1 MKSKDEMPRNPATRK
16 VNKHPTSKRLVLS
29 TMELMQAF
37 LPEEISTDM
46 VLQHSGVSRGSLY
59 HHFEDLSDLL
69 ETAMVAVFSE
79 IVDHNIA
86 MIAGLIDQAS
96 SAADF
101 YRATEQFNQVTQA
114 PERRDLRFER
124 IRLLGFACR
133 NPRMAKKLAA
143 EQSRLTDSYA
153 RLFRIAQEK
162 GWMHADFD
170 PRAAAVLIQ
179 AYTLGRSV
187 DDLGDEPVDLLAW
200 NSLIMKIVTQVFGVS
215 TA

>member
-1 MKSKDEMPRNPATRK
+1 MNFRDETPRKK
-16 VNKHPTSKRLVLS
+16 VTGRVKRHPTSKRLVLS
-29 TMELMQAF
+29 TIELMQEF

-86 MIAGLIDQAS
+86 LIAGLIDQAE

-114 PERRDLRFER
+114 PERCDVRFER
-124 IRLLGFACR
+124 IRLLGFACK

-153 RLFRIAQEK
+153 QLFRTAQAK
-162 GWMHADFD
+162 GWMHPDLD

-187 DDLGDEPVDLLAW
+187 DDLGTERVDPVAW

-215 TA
+215 AA